1 MLTCYVLATNHG
13 CIFTEWRADWMVDG
27 VVVSHYLNNYLLSW
41 FSVNYYIPGIYTY
54 IYISYIYFGDDIHAK
69 YVDWPLCAINENI
82 FIIGHRYASLF
93 YCRKHI
99 DVLPWFSHVGNAYEW
114 STLKVM
120 LHIVGW
126 QAQQQQYEYYKARS
140 KNSTRNPN
148 IHTWPRYV
156 RASPVRRSD
165 FL

>member
-1 MLTCYVLATNHG
+1 MPCFGSYWHFPEGGFLKSWMLMSDQRWRSCCTLSDGKHNNNDTSNKKPRSKNLTRNATIDAN
-13 CIFTEWRADWMVDG
+13 I
-27 VVVSHYLNNYLLSW
+27 LL
-41 FSVNYYIPGIYTY
+41 
-54 IYISYIYFGDDIHAK
+54 
-69 YVDWPLCAINENI
+69 
-82 FIIGHRYASLF
+82 IGHRYASLF